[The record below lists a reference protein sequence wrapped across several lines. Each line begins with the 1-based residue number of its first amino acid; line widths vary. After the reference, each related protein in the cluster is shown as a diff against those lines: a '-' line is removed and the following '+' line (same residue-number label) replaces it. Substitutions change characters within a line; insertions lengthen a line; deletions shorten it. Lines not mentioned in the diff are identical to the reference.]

1 MTQALRCL
9 HVFDHGKC
17 AFAMWRLNGLCLRP
31 KKRHMMWKK
40 DFIVP
45 LLDEGC
51 IMVLD
56 NYESKILLFLI
67 GFHMGY
73 QASTL
78 FLMYEQQIST

>member
-1 MTQALRCL
+1 
-9 HVFDHGKC
+9 
-17 AFAMWRLNGLCLRP
+17 
-31 KKRHMMWKK
+31 
-40 DFIVP
+40 
-45 LLDEGC
+45 
-51 IMVLD
+51 MVLD